1 MPRPGRRIRGRK
13 RERAEE
19 DRVGAGGDRV
29 ARRRGSSMP
38 LDQKG
43 AGQDPG
49 HSSRLARACRLDDG
63 ACDQRPE
70 FAASTV
76 PTRAPHLKR
85 ANVDHGADTGT
96 QPRVPCRQEA
106 GPATG
111 SWCRSDRG
119 EWHACEAWRG
129 CHVVWPPRVGS
140 GPCASCPNSVRVAQ
154 TARRRQGPK
163 EALEAPP
170 AGDVA
175 GAGRQRGRASE
186 TARYRYIYLAMYR
199 CARDESEG
207 FGLVWPIRRDYGAPR
222 SRLSDEQ
229 ATGRQIAKE
238 LCSAAGDQGRPTR
251 RRDR

>member
-85 ANVDHGADTGT
+85 ANVDHGPTPARS
-96 QPRVPCRQEA
+96 PVSPA
-106 GPATG
+106 G
-111 SWCRSDRG
+111 
-119 EWHACEAWRG
+119 
-129 CHVVWPPRVGS
+129 
-140 GPCASCPNSVRVAQ
+140 
-154 TARRRQGPK
+154 RRRGRRQ
-163 EALEAPP
+163 AH
-170 AGDVA
+170 
-175 GAGRQRGRASE
+175 GAGRTGASGTPARPGVGATSFGRPAWEAAHAPAAPTPSASPRPPGADRGRKRPS
-186 TARYRYIYLAMYR
+186 RPLRLATSLVPDVNVDER
-199 CARDESEG
+199 AKQRD
-207 FGLVWPIRRDYGAPR
+207 
-222 SRLSDEQ
+222 
-229 ATGRQIAKE
+229 IAI
-238 LCSAAGDQGRPTR
+238 SI
-251 RRDR
+251 